1 MGEFTHF
8 NKEGNA
14 VMVDVHAKD
23 DTYRVAVAA
32 GKIYVNKEVY
42 AAIKGHTAKKGD
54 VLGVARIAGIMA
66 AKKNS
71 ELIPLCHIIALTD
84 CEIRYEMHDEEH
96 SIEAFCK
103 TSCIGK
109 TGVEMEAMTG
119 VSVTLLTIYDMCKA
133 MDRGM
138 RITDIHLMEKD
149 GGKSGHYVCEES
161 CSVSKLCQRFL
172 KDNIYNVVL
181 EQVERKTCYGQKIY
195 SRNYNSK
202 R

>member
-32 GKIYVNKEVY
+32 GKIYVNEEVY

-103 TSCIGK
+103 TSCI
-109 TGVEMEAMTG
+109 
-119 VSVTLLTIYDMCKA
+119 
-133 MDRGM
+133 
-138 RITDIHLMEKD
+138 D
-149 GGKSGHYVCEES
+149 GGNDRRECDAIDHLRYV
-161 CSVSKLCQRFL
+161 QG
-172 KDNIYNVVL
+172 DGPWNADY
-181 EQVERKTCYGQKIY
+181 
-195 SRNYNSK
+195 
-202 R
+202 